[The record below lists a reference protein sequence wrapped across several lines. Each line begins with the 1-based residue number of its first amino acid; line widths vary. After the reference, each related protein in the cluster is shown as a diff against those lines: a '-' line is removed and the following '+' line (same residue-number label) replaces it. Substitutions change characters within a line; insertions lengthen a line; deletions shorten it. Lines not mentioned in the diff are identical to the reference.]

1 MESSSSS
8 SSSSRMAP
16 RGAASSVSVGNV
28 RGTFEEL
35 SRTGGRGFNMGNSA
49 SMNAAAGAGS
59 SDTFELGDGPAV
71 TADSP
76 ALVTARGKDT
86 ERLRR
91 QPQKD
96 SSFGGASMDDDD
108 EAHSLSKKR
117 SDKNSREQ
125 MRYRK
130 ILYLIDN
137 IREKLES
144 VGVLSGKESKTE
156 VISAAGAYIN
166 QMKRQCEN
174 YTDLRAFSSDFYGG
188 LFQCAPYAMALAT
201 QSGRLIEANSIFMH
215 YFNVTVKPI
224 SPQESIFNLIHPSE
238 LPEFY
243 IKLGHLMRNPQQAKH
258 KFIRIPLMCSGN
270 ASDLSSNLV
279 VSVVESSNPE
289 VFLLLSILSPD
300 DLAILSLL

>member
-144 VGVLSGKESKTE
+144 VGVLSVS
-156 VISAAGAYIN
+156 Y
-166 QMKRQCEN
+166 
-174 YTDLRAFSSDFYGG
+174 
-188 LFQCAPYAMALAT
+188 
-201 QSGRLIEANSIFMH
+201 
-215 YFNVTVKPI
+215 
-224 SPQESIFNLIHPSE
+224 
-238 LPEFY
+238 
-243 IKLGHLMRNPQQAKH
+243 
-258 KFIRIPLMCSGN
+258 RIMLSRC
-270 ASDLSSNLV
+270 ASDVIFPLFSGQGIKNRGNFGCWSLHQSNEATVRKLY
-279 VSVVESSNPE
+279 
-289 VFLLLSILSPD
+289 
-300 DLAILSLL
+300 